1 MVKHTYTDEQ
11 YLIHKAVM
19 RERYHKI
26 QYKIKNKIKEPP
38 IVNMVN
44 NPIVLEFI

>member
-1 MVKHTYTDEQ
+1 MVKPTYSDEQ
-11 YLIHKAVM
+11 YLIHKTVM

-26 QYKIKNKIKEPP
+26 QYKLKNKIKDPP

-44 NPIVLEFI
+44 NFIVLEFI